1 MLFLR
6 TVVLLL
12 LGAAVFCF
20 GVYAWTGSV
29 QYRHLGV
36 RLVAWTI
43 AAGLVFFGV
52 LFAERVLPHL

>member
-1 MLFLR
+1 MLFVR

-12 LGAAVFCF
+12 LGAAVLCF

-29 QYRHLGV
+29 RYRRLGV
-36 RLVAWTI
+36 RLVAWTV

>member
-1 MLFLR
+1 MLLVR

-20 GVYAWTGSV
+20 GVYAWTGSN
-29 QYRHLGV
+29 QYRRLGV
-36 RLVAWTI
+36 RLVAWTL
-43 AAGLVFFGV
+43 AAGLVFFAV